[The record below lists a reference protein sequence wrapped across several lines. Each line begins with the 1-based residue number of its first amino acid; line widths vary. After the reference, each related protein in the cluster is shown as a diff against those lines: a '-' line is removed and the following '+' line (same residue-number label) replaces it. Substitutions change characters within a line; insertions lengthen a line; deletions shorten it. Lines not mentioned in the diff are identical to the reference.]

1 MHHILNYSITIL
13 PDYSLKFRNESFL
26 FIYLLT
32 YMDTNK
38 STLMNHKAYS
48 EQCSV
53 LNNNDKNN
61 IEDTQDYYN
70 NLAFKK

>member
-1 MHHILNYSITIL
+1 
-13 PDYSLKFRNESFL
+13 
-26 FIYLLT
+26 
-32 YMDTNK
+32 MDTNK